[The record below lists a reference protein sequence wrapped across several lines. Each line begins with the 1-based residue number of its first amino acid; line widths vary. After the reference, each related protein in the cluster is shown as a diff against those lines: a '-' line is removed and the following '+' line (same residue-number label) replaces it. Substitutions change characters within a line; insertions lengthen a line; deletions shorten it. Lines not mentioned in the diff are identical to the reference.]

1 MARDIYAEVTNALV
15 ASIEADP
22 GKPVMP
28 WNRTG
33 TNEMPNNIASGD
45 DYHGVNIINLW
56 VTSQAAGFATSV
68 WGTFRQWRAMGA
80 SVQKGQK
87 STPVVFY
94 KQVIQEYTDS
104 EDASYRVLK
113 YFSVFNADQVDGYDA
128 PVLAD
133 ATEPVARI
141 AAIDV
146 MIERAGANIREV
158 GAQAYYNPST
168 DQITM
173 PDSKRF
179 FNTPSG
185 TRSENFY
192 AVLLHELTHWTAHPS
207 RCDRDLHSRF
217 GDTAYAMEEL
227 VAEIGSAFFCARLG
241 ISSTPREDHAQYL
254 GNWLSVLKNDKK
266 AIFSAAAKAQAA
278 IDFVL

>member
-15 ASIEADP
+15 TSIEADP
-22 GKPVMP
+22 GKPIMP
-28 WNRTG
+28 WNLSG
-33 TNEMPNNIASGD
+33 INKMPSNIASGD
-45 DYHGVNIINLW
+45 DYNGINVINLW
-56 VTSQAAGFATSV
+56 VTSQVSGFATSV
-68 WGTFRQWRAMGA
+68 WGTFHQWREMGA
-80 SVQKGQK
+80 SVQKGQR

-94 KQVIQEYTDS
+94 KQVTRDGPDG

-113 YFSVFNADQVDGYDA
+113 YFSVFNADQVNGYDA
-128 PVLAD
+128 PALSDSA
-133 ATEPVARI
+133 EPVARI
-141 AAIDV
+141 AVIDE
-146 MIERAGANIREV
+146 MIKGAGVDIREV

-173 PDSKRF
+173 PDSARF
-179 FNTPSG
+179 FDTDSG
-185 TRSENFY
+185 SRSENFY

-207 RCDRDLHSRF
+207 RCDRDLRSRF
-217 GDTAYAMEEL
+217 GDAPYAMEEL
-227 VAEIGSAFFCARLG
+227 VAKIGSAFFCARLG

-266 AIFSAAAKAQAA
+266 AIFTAAAKAQAA